1 MEDIKERSEEE
12 VVDNTDYITAIKE
25 LKQNSVEKAKYD
37 SLKAENKK
45 LLDAIVNGQE
55 ANEAPQEEQIG
66 ARLDYYKDYKKNN
79 FKTDLEYWDNLVK
92 LRKATIEETGKDPCV
107 TGQFGAKTPSGEI
120 IRPSY
125 GEEEMV
131 KSQFDTIEKMLEEAD
146 GNAEYFEEL
155 LKSGLNRN

>member
-55 ANEAPQEEQIG
+55 AHEAPQEEQIG
-66 ARLDYYKDYKKNN
+66 ARLDYYKDYNKNI
-79 FKTDLEYWDNLVK
+79 FKTDLDYWDNLVK
-92 LRKATIEETGKDPCV
+92 LRKATIKETGKDPCV

>member
-55 ANEAPQEEQIG
+55 AHEAPQEEQIG

-92 LRKATIEETGKDPCV
+92 LRKATIKETGKDPCV